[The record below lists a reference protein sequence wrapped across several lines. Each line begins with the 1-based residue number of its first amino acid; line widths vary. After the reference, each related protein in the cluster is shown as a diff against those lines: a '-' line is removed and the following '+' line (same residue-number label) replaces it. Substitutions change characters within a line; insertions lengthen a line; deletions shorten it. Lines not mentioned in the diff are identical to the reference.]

1 MKLEPR
7 LESEPEQF
15 FEHGACCLNCVIYV
29 FYKSM
34 CQVLIVMLGLTIQQG
49 YWYWTHFD
57 YKRSP
62 YLIELYSC

>member
-15 FEHGACCLNCVIYV
+15 FEHVTCCLNCVIYV

-34 CQVLIVMLGLTIQQG
+34 CQVLIVMLGLTLQQG
-49 YWYWTHFD
+49 IGIGPT
-57 YKRSP
+57 
-62 YLIELYSC
+62 LIINVRHI